1 MSDQYWLTKA
11 QLKRIETFFPRTR
24 GIPRPPRAKRRLLA
38 TYCKTLYRQHHKV
51 ENKFAKLK
59 KIGGVSQCAT
69 TAVPTHSSALSASRQ
84 PLSFGSVNES

>member
-51 ENKFAKLK
+51 ENMFA
-59 KIGGVSQCAT
+59 S
-69 TAVPTHSSALSASRQ
+69 
-84 PLSFGSVNES
+84 